1 MKSEPT
7 VRAIDVAG
15 KIAADQKE
23 IETLTQ
29 TLETTPLWMPAAD
42 LLNACRQGSRIVS
55 DLLDRF
61 EANLMVA
68 IIGPS
73 GSGKSTLLNALA
85 GVDTLSETGPDRPTT
100 EQIVVACR
108 KETDAETLLDGF
120 DRNDVRIK
128 AVPAAP
134 GLENLVLIDT
144 PDTDSTQNDLH
155 IPLVNRVIE
164 MADVLICVFDAENPK
179 RKDHTDFMAPYIRR
193 FHGESIIVTLN
204 KCDRL
209 EKQEMVE
216 SIVPEFEAYIEQA
229 WAHKVRAILCTS
241 GRSHLE
247 HPGWENDAAPRSRL
261 DQFDTLCELV
271 FSAFDQDDFRM
282 NQRRR
287 NAQEIKAHL
296 FHKTQREARR
306 DQVALER
313 ISIKMA
319 QLEADAT
326 QQALEIIKQEHSTH
340 VTGITVRLYQELAQR
355 WMGPVGWLIAIWSRF
370 LIYGSAFASLF
381 RFGNPVRQA
390 WALISSFRHHQKTGD
405 AVASLE
411 RADGIDS
418 AMQAYRRLIRQNWTD
433 IAEDLIQS
441 RFDPTVRRTQPFTPE
456 AAAVARNLLA
466 VWQKALDR
474 EISRTARRLSHLIIQ
489 AVLNLPTVAI
499 LAYTGWLTVTHFI
512 GNDLLPSDFFV
523 HAAFTIAIFLFLSF
537 FVFQLGVRLFGSGS
551 RIIDRT
557 FSRVHSRITSA
568 DHLTGNDIQS
578 QIDTVLF
585 LADENPDVIG

>member
-179 RKDHTDFMAPYIRR
+179 RKDHTDPKTRR
-193 FHGESIIVTLN
+193 
-204 KCDRL
+204 K
-209 EKQEMVE
+209 
-216 SIVPEFEAYIEQA
+216 
-229 WAHKVRAILCTS
+229 
-241 GRSHLE
+241 
-247 HPGWENDAAPRSRL
+247 PG
-261 DQFDTLCELV
+261 C
-271 FSAFDQDDFRM
+271 
-282 NQRRR
+282 
-287 NAQEIKAHL
+287 
-296 FHKTQREARR
+296 
-306 DQVALER
+306 
-313 ISIKMA
+313 
-319 QLEADAT
+319 
-326 QQALEIIKQEHSTH
+326 STH
-340 VTGITVRLYQELAQR
+340 
-355 WMGPVGWLIAIWSRF
+355 W
-370 LIYGSAFASLF
+370 
-381 RFGNPVRQA
+381 
-390 WALISSFRHHQKTGD
+390 
-405 AVASLE
+405 
-411 RADGIDS
+411 
-418 AMQAYRRLIRQNWTD
+418 
-433 IAEDLIQS
+433 
-441 RFDPTVRRTQPFTPE
+441 
-456 AAAVARNLLA
+456 
-466 VWQKALDR
+466 
-474 EISRTARRLSHLIIQ
+474 
-489 AVLNLPTVAI
+489 
-499 LAYTGWLTVTHFI
+499 
-512 GNDLLPSDFFV
+512 
-523 HAAFTIAIFLFLSF
+523 
-537 FVFQLGVRLFGSGS
+537 
-551 RIIDRT
+551 
-557 FSRVHSRITSA
+557 
-568 DHLTGNDIQS
+568 
-578 QIDTVLF
+578 
-585 LADENPDVIG
+585 